1 MKNLYYSIAN
11 LSIYLLT
18 LNLKIDNKL
27 FNFDT
32 MREYNSN
39 SLKYLTVAS
48 NDESWG
54 LVVTTVGEQSIA
66 PHSSYPAMQ
75 HPTAYNLRRTNG
87 RTLDEY
93 QLIYITEGGGF
104 FESESVARQRVV
116 AGTVILLFPNEWHNY
131 APDEQSGWSE
141 FWIGFKGNL
150 ADSVVAGGFFSV
162 DEPLIDI
169 GPSNSL
175 MALYRDA
182 IRLAEKEA
190 MACQQLISGIVLHM
204 LGHIL
209 YKHKNRSTGSNYAED
224 IINEARQLM
233 RERAHHTLRAE
244 DIAQS
249 LGVGY
254 SWFRQN
260 FKRLTGTSPVQYI
273 SRILMSRAKELLV
286 TESCSI
292 AEVAY
297 TLGFENAGQFSTAF
311 RKMEGITPRQ
321 FRDGNYKI

>member
-1 MKNLYYSIAN
+1 
-11 LSIYLLT
+11 
-18 LNLKIDNKL
+18 
-27 FNFDT
+27 
-32 MREYNSN
+32 
-39 SLKYLTVAS
+39 
-48 NDESWG
+48 
-54 LVVTTVGEQSIA
+54 
-66 PHSSYPAMQ
+66 MQ
-75 HPTAYNLRRTNG
+75 HPTAYNLRRANG

-93 QLIYITEGGGF
+93 QLIYITEGSGF
-104 FESESVARQRVV
+104 FESQSVPRQRIM
-116 AGTVILLFPNEWHNY
+116 AGTVILLCPDEWHNY

-150 ADSVVAGGFFSV
+150 ADNMVSGGFFTKR
-162 DEPLIDI
+162 EPLINI

-182 IRLAEKEA
+182 IRLADKEA

-209 YKHKNRSTGSNYAED
+209 YKQKNRTTGNYTED

-233 RERAHHTLRAE
+233 RERANHSLRAE
-244 DIAQS
+244 GIAKA

-297 TLGFENAGQFSTAF
+297 MLGFENAGQFSTAF

>member
-1 MKNLYYSIAN
+1 MS
-11 LSIYLLT
+11 
-18 LNLKIDNKL
+18 
-27 FNFDT
+27 
-32 MREYNSN
+32 EQHSN
-39 SLKYLTVAS
+39 SLKYLTIGA
-48 NDESWG
+48 NDEAWG

-66 PHSSYPAMQ
+66 PNSDYPAMQ
-75 HPTAYNLRRTNG
+75 HPTAYNFRRTNG

-104 FESESVARQRVV
+104 FESQSVPRQHVV
-116 AGTVILLFPNEWHNY
+116 AGSVILLFPNEWHNY
-131 APDEQSGWSE
+131 APDKQSGWSE
-141 FWIGFKGNL
+141 FWIGFRGKL
-150 ADSVVAGGFFSV
+150 ADSMVAGGFFTPQ
-162 DEPLIDI
+162 EPLINI

-182 IRLAEKEA
+182 IRLADKEA
-190 MACQQLISGIVLHM
+190 MACQQLVSGIVLHM

-209 YKHKNRSTGSNYAED
+209 YKSKNRSVGANYAED
-224 IINEARQLM
+224 IINEARQIM

-244 DIAQS
+244 EIAKS

-260 FKRLTGTSPVQYI
+260 FKRVTGSSPVQYI

-286 TESCSI
+286 TESLSI
-292 AEVAY
+292 AEIAY

-311 RKMEGITPRQ
+311 RKMEGVTPRQ
-321 FRDGNYKI
+321 FREGNYKI

>member
-1 MKNLYYSIAN
+1 MKNFLYFIAN

-18 LNLKIDNKL
+18 LNLKNDNKL
-27 FNFDT
+27 FKFDT
-32 MREYNSN
+32 MGEHQSN
-39 SLKYLTVAS
+39 SLKYPTIGS
-48 NDESWG
+48 NDEAWG

-93 QLIYITEGGGF
+93 QLIYITEGSGF
-104 FESESVARQRVV
+104 FESQSVPRQHVV
-116 AGTVILLFPNEWHNY
+116 AGTAILLFPNEWHNY

-141 FWIGFKGNL
+141 FWIGFKGSL
-150 ADSVVAGGFFSV
+150 ADNMVSSGFFSLR
-162 DEPLIDI
+162 EPLINI

-182 IRLAEKEA
+182 IHLAEREA

-209 YKHKNRSTGSNYAED
+209 YQQKNRTTGTNYTEN
-224 IINEARQLM
+224 IINEARQIM

-244 DIAQS
+244 DIART

-297 TLGFENAGQFSTAF
+297 MLGFENAGQFSTAF

>member
-1 MKNLYYSIAN
+1 MKYFYYSIAN

-27 FNFDT
+27 FIFDT
-32 MREYNSN
+32 MSEYNSN
-39 SLKYLTVAS
+39 SLKYLTIGS
-48 NDESWG
+48 NDEAWG
-54 LVVTTVGEQSIA
+54 LVATTVGKQSIA
-66 PHSSYPAMQ
+66 PHSNYPAMQ
-75 HPTAYNLRRTNG
+75 HPTAYNFRRTNG
-87 RTLDEY
+87 RTLEEY
-93 QLIYITEGGGF
+93 QLIYITEGSGF
-104 FESESVARQRVV
+104 FESQSVPRQRVV

-141 FWIGFKGNL
+141 FWVGFKGVL
-150 ADSVVAGGFFSV
+150 ADNLLSKGFISLR
-162 DEPLIDI
+162 EPLINI

-190 MACQQLISGIVLHM
+190 MSCQQLISGIVFHM

-209 YKHKNRSTGSNYAED
+209 YKQKNRTVGANYAED
-224 IINEARQLM
+224 IINEARQIM
-233 RERAHHTLRAE
+233 RESAHHALRAE
-244 DIAQS
+244 DIAKS

-260 FKRLTGTSPVQYI
+260 FKRLTGSSPVQYI
-273 SRILMSRAKELLV
+273 SRLLMSRAKELLV

-297 TLGFENAGQFSTAF
+297 MLGFENAGQFSTSF
-311 RKMEGITPRQ
+311 RKMECITPRQ

>member
-1 MKNLYYSIAN
+1 MKYFYYSIAN

-18 LNLKIDNKL
+18 LNLKNDNKL
-27 FNFDT
+27 FKFDT
-32 MREYNSN
+32 MSERNDN
-39 SLKYLTVAS
+39 SLKYLTIGT
-48 NDESWG
+48 NDEAWG

-66 PHSSYPAMQ
+66 PHSCYPAMQ
-75 HPTAYNLRRTNG
+75 HPTAYNLRRANG
-87 RTLDEY
+87 RILDEY

-104 FESESVARQRVV
+104 FESQSLPRQRVV
-116 AGTVILLFPNEWHNY
+116 AGTVILLFPDELHNY

-141 FWIGFKGNL
+141 FWIGFKGPL
-150 ADSVVAGGFFSV
+150 ADNMISGGFFSLR
-162 DEPLIDI
+162 EPLINI

-175 MALYRDA
+175 IALYRDA
-182 IRLAEKEA
+182 IRLAEREA

-260 FKRLTGTSPVQYI
+260 FKRLIGTSPVQYI

-286 TESCSI
+286 TENCSI